1 MKTCCPSEKWPK
13 SFFQKKKTNSGTFQP
28 KKWFFSPKL
37 WLNFKQNLIYP
48 FLKIGSVKITELK
61 NKNGIGSMTQVAEL
75 SSLASEMGGSILTI
89 FKKSKAIKFPE
100 LPFLKFKRRAN
111 IFLLKN
117 QKVAEN
123 VTKSFNNGRSCR
135 ESAFSFLIWKSW
147 L

>member
-1 MKTCCPSEKWPK
+1 
-13 SFFQKKKTNSGTFQP
+13 
-28 KKWFFSPKL
+28 
-37 WLNFKQNLIYP
+37 
-48 FLKIGSVKITELK
+48 
-61 NKNGIGSMTQVAEL
+61 MTQVAEL

-123 VTKSFNNGRSCR
+123 VTKSFNNGRCCH
-135 ESAFSFLIWKSW
+135 ESAFSFLFIYMKIMVVAW
-147 L
+147 LWFNRRHDFFYTLSLSNCLFLRFIPNRRITEIQHNSLDPKLHGHFLFP